1 MLTKATNTQYQT
13 PVKPRPPQVEA
24 LRRMER
30 KRVFALLMAMRTG
43 KTKVICDD
51 YGRLELAGDVMDLVV
66 LAPGGVYKTWI
77 KALREHLAPDLFKRL
92 SVMVWESSD
101 KSKTAQRALENWI
114 AHTGPRVLLMNIEA
128 MSNVQRARDLCQVI
142 LQSRKTMLVVDEST
156 CIKSPKAKRAKFVVR
171 MLGPLAHYRRI
182 LSGLP
187 TPRSPLDIFMQF
199 FFLDPRILGYKNYWL
214 FRARYA
220 VTAMEW
226 YGGRRVEIVVGY
238 RNQEELRAKIEPCSY
253 RVEFRPQIPSTYSIE
268 EVALTKQQKDIYN
281 SMLAFGTA
289 KLEGERYVTATIVIA
304 QIMRLHQI
312 LCGWTKDEAGNV
324 HSIPEYRT
332 GKLIDVLDR
341 GGGKAVVWCSYDDS
355 IRKVSERLIEEYGK
369 PAVARFWG
377 GNVKT
382 READEHRFLNDPDC
396 QFMVA
401 TPDAGGKGRT
411 WDVADLVVYY
421 SSTND
426 LEKRDQ
432 SEQRVQGVEKKRQCD
447 YVDLITP
454 NTIEMKILK
463 ALRGKINMATAITG
477 DNYREWL
484 L

>member
-1 MLTKATNTQYQT
+1 VWDSHASAKNKTYKN
-13 PVKPRPPQVEA
+13 E
-24 LRRMER
+24 ME
-30 KRVFALLMAMRTG
+30 
-43 KTKVICDD
+43 C
-51 YGRLELAGDVMDLVV
+51 
-66 LAPGGVYKTWI
+66 
-77 KALREHLAPDLFKRL
+77 
-92 SVMVWESSD
+92 
-101 KSKTAQRALENWI
+101 WI
-114 AHTGPRVLLMNIEA
+114 AHKGPCVLLMNIEA
-128 MSNVQRARDLCQVI
+128 LSNVLRARDLCRVM
-142 LQSRKTMLVVDEST
+142 LQARKVMLVVDEST
-156 CIKSPKAKRAKFVVR
+156 CIKSPKALRAKFVCR
-171 MLGPLAHYRRI
+171 KLGPLAQARRI

-199 FFLDPRILGYKNYWL
+199 YFLDPRILGFSNYYT

-220 VTAMEW
+220 VTQMEW

-238 RNQEELRAKIEPCSY
+238 KNQKELRTKIEPFSY

-268 EVALTKQQKDIYN
+268 EVPLTKQQKDIYN
-281 SMLAFGTA
+281 SMLAFSTA
-289 KLEGERYVTATIVIA
+289 KLAGERYVTATVVIA
-304 QIMRLHQI
+304 QIAKLHQI
-312 LCGWTKDEAGNV
+312 LCGWTKDEQGNV
-324 HSIPEYRT
+324 HAIPEYRT

-341 GGGKAVVWCSYDDS
+341 GGGKAVIWCSYDDS
-355 IRKVSERLIEEYGK
+355 IQKVSRRLMEEYGT
-369 PAVARFWG
+369 PTVARFWG

-432 SEQRVQGVEKKRQCD
+432 SEQRVQGVEKTRQVD
-447 YVDLITP
+447 YVDLVTP

-463 ALRGKINMATAITG
+463 ALRGKINMAAAITG
-477 DNYREWL
+477 DTWREWL